1 MENSEQPHK
10 RVLRERIVPSQAC
23 SKRSV
28 TTHCRTVGIGVLL
41 LISALIVPG
50 GLHFPQH
57 GKRRKTNRQQ
67 AQCLPILGLIDLE

>member
-10 RVLRERIVPSQAC
+10 CVFRERIVSSQAC
-23 SKRSV
+23 SKRPV
-28 TTHCRTVGIGVLL
+28 NTYRRTVGIGVRL
-41 LISALIVPG
+41 LISALVVPG